1 MKTDNPLYYPLA
13 VLTGGII
20 LVGGVRFLA
29 LPNSIMLPVSAAVVT
44 GGATVLK
51 SRQGNILRLTNPALR
66 RELKS
71 VKKQA
76 DFLAKKARNL
86 RTEAGKMLTGIG
98 DMELLAMVE
107 YACDRATE
115 VPEKID
121 RMAARLQ
128 GDDAL
133 LSIDELQGQLK
144 EVRGKLSS
152 SKGVAKQ
159 QLSQLEK
166 SLNRN
171 IQLASQGR
179 DAREAQ
185 VVSLST
191 IIQESAGLLQQMQ
204 NKLRIADL
212 SNSEDKQELQLLTQE
227 LRDFQESIDLL
238 VIGNG

>member
-1 MKTDNPLYYPLA
+1 MKIANPFYYPLA

-20 LVGGVRFLA
+20 LVGGLRFLA
-29 LPNSIMLPVSAAVVT
+29 LPNLAILPVSAAIAT

-51 SRQGNILRLTNPALR
+51 TRQSDNLRLTNPALR
-66 RELKS
+66 RELES
-71 VKKQA
+71 VKQQA
-76 DFLAKKARNL
+76 NSLAKKARNL

-115 VPEKID
+115 VPRKID
-121 RMAARLQ
+121 HKAARLQ

-144 EVRGKLSS
+144 EVRGKLSRS
-152 SKGVAKQ
+152 QGVAKK
-159 QLSQLEK
+159 QLTQLAK

-171 IQLASQGR
+171 IQLARQGQ
-179 DAREAQ
+179 DARQAQ

-191 IIQESAGLLQQMQ
+191 IIQDSGGVLQQMQ

-212 SNSEDKQELQLLTQE
+212 SSCEDKQELQLLTQE
-227 LRDFQESIDLL
+227 LRGFQESIDLL
-238 VIGNG
+238 VMVSC